1 MDNSIYQSE
10 MMDFIKK
17 FPNNGNVMIPIHGR
31 TKKYGTDAYFQCRL
45 FPLEIAKMQLE
56 NDDTNDWG
64 GVIPGFTQFGIVD
77 NAEIVY
83 SRFNNQVNMEP
94 FVIERDYQ
102 GLVNENEPE
111 IEIVEEFRL
120 LNNLFFDRTKN
131 EYVDLIKEKTVIRIE
146 EGLVTVDRKYLKRYL
161 SVKDMVM
168 LVHCDSRYFATNVD
182 QSLFKYSNTEVMDD
196 KIYTLSFC
204 ENYGN
209 PFSILYAKTAISGC
223 PIQECEYWPYT
234 ESKEYEDYAIGVDED
249 GNEIFFTSDPS
260 MLSNCFEDYNESPN
274 YFTLVFFKREVLKKY
289 YDDPDKYSI
298 EPGLLC
304 CGTLWS
310 IYIDNESNEYVSAY
324 LGDLG
329 KNLSK
334 KEQMHWKNYNI
345 TIDGRLSESKFRSDF
360 LSRFSSS
367 ESPVFIFQNEY
378 KKLNETFKE
387 KFGYPLFL
395 TLHNDDKYILKTL
408 RIPLLESQAEFD
420 QEILALVKLIIDSV
434 NVRGVEMLLS
444 SETEKLSGSI
454 SKLKALFSQ
463 YELIDYEDKIKFLR
477 NLQELR
483 SSSVAH
489 KKGENYNKIAK
500 TFQIGEISNIEV
512 FEKIINNAID
522 LLIYIENNLDKIN
535 S

>member
-45 FPLEIAKMQLE
+45 FALESANRELE
-56 NDDTNDWG
+56 TVDTNNWEG
-64 GVIPGFTQFGIVD
+64 ISPGFNQIGFRDDEAI
-77 NAEIVY
+77 Y

-94 FVIERDYQ
+94 FVIERNYH
-102 GLVNENEPE
+102 GLEKQDEL
-111 IEIVEEFRL
+111 EIVEEFRL
-120 LNNLFFDRTKN
+120 LNNLFFDRAKN

-161 SVKDMVM
+161 SVKGMVM
-168 LVHCDSRYFATNVD
+168 LVHCDSRYFTTKVD
-182 QSLFKYSNTEVMDD
+182 QSLPKDSNTEVMDN
-196 KIYTLSFC
+196 KIYTLSFY
-204 ENYGN
+204 ENCGN
-209 PFSILYAKTAISGC
+209 PFSILYAKTAINGC

-249 GNEIFFTSDPS
+249 GNEIFCTSDPS
-260 MLSNCFEDYNESPN
+260 MLSNCFEEHNESPN
-274 YFTLVFFKREVLKKY
+274 YLTLVFFKREVLKKY

-298 EPGLLC
+298 ESGLLC

-329 KNLSK
+329 RNLSR

-345 TIDGRLSESKFRSDF
+345 TIDGKISELKFSLDF
-360 LSRFSSS
+360 LSRFGSS
-367 ESPVFIFQNEY
+367 ESPIFIFQNEY
-378 KKLNETFKE
+378 KKLNQIFKE

-395 TLHNDDKYILKTL
+395 KLHNDDKYILKTL
-408 RIPLLESQAEFD
+408 RIPFLESQAEFD
-420 QEILALVKLIIDSV
+420 QQILALVKLIIDSV
-434 NVRGVEMLLS
+434 NERGVELLLS

-463 YELIDYEDKIKFLR
+463 YKLTDYEDKIKFLR

-483 SSSVAH
+483 SSSAAH
-489 KKGENYNKIAK
+489 KKGKNYNKIAK
-500 TFQIGEISNIEV
+500 IFQIGEISKIEV

-522 LLIYIENNLDKIN
+522 LLIYIKNNLDKIN